1 MKLEKTEE
9 LFSFVCLHLNTIF
22 IGLSFVLFVVGLFNL
37 VPFPIYKCGEYSYI
51 TFYEKLYSLCF
62 TFSAI
67 FLVVGF
73 ALRLELFADTK
84 FEEKS
89 SSMMLCSS
97 LPLLTVA
104 ALLFFYREVIAEIPV
119 YVWVEVHPH
128 TWEEI
133 TMIQLDYNYPYL
145 WLSPVLGSIGIGC
158 LLFGLFLKLR
168 RII

>member
-1 MKLEKTEE
+1 MSL
-9 LFSFVCLHLNTIF
+9 
-22 IGLSFVLFVVGLFNL
+22 GFVLFVVGLFNL
-37 VPFPIYKCGEYSYI
+37 VPFPIYKYSEYSYI
-51 TFYEKLYSLCF
+51 TFYEKFYSLCF

-73 ALRLELFADTK
+73 ALRFELFADIK
-84 FEEKS
+84 FEGKF

-104 ALLFFYREVIAEIPV
+104 ALLFFYREVVAEIPV
-119 YVWVEVHPH
+119 YVVVEVHPH
-128 TWEEI
+128 IFEEI
-133 TMIQLDYNYPYL
+133 LMIQLVYNHPYL